1 MTFKE
6 LPSETKKRLLEEQAQ
21 LHKKNV
27 NTPYCVRIYNFLG
40 TRYFYARRVCEA
52 WSDDKGNSM
61 PFGGGTHWV
70 IAYGAVAFARYR
82 NPVGEID
89 YELVD
94 GRMFSN
100 RGDVCIPK
108 RLATKKEVMALIKAI
123 GVINDINY

>member
-1 MTFKE
+1 MIFKD
-6 LPSETKKRLLEEQAQ
+6 LPSETKQRLLREQTQ

-27 NTPYCVRIYNFLG
+27 KTPYHVHIYNFLG

-52 WSDDKGNSM
+52 WADDKGNSM

-70 IAYGAVAFARYR
+70 IAYGAVGFSRYR

-89 YELVD
+89 YKLID
-94 GRMFSN
+94 GQKFSS

-108 RLATKKEVMALIKAI
+108 RLATKKEVMALIKSI
-123 GVINDINY
+123 GVFEDINY